1 MATLNQTA
9 DHGLSHDAASLSAF
23 DKRLL
28 NEYQRD
34 FPLSPRPYAEIARQL
49 GAQEAEVITALRRLK
64 RAGLISRVGAVVTPH
79 KAGWSTLAAMAV
91 PAERLEEVADL
102 VSSYLEVNHNYE
114 REHSLNLWFVV
125 ASADKAGVRAVLK
138 SMEQETGLQV
148 LDLPLVEA
156 YRLDLGFPLSWD

>member
-1 MATLNQTA
+1 MAALNFTTDQ
-9 DHGLSHDAASLSAF
+9 GPSHDAASLSAF
-23 DKRLL
+23 ERRLL
-28 NEYQRD
+28 NEYQRG

-91 PAERLEEVADL
+91 PAERLEQVADL
-102 VSSYLEVNHNYE
+102 VSSYPEVNHNYE

-125 ASADKAGVRAVLK
+125 AAADKAQVRAVLK
-138 SMEQETGLQV
+138 SIEGKAGLEV